1 MDKFQI
7 LIHIQHFPFKEYKEN
22 VCKIWIFASRPNYV
36 DKIKKN
42 RHVAM
47 ILFNLIIK
55 FGVVWQGHHPFLC
68 VIMPFRVVC
77 CVDSSMCWTPSAA
90 KPQAAQSRDCGTASM
105 VRSMSG
111 RLSAMVTTT
120 IATIASVTAVAAAI
134 STIAPMSSTIAATV
148 ATIAAVAPVRISPT
162 GSHTDR
168 SNDQ

>member
-1 MDKFQI
+1 MDS
-7 LIHIQHFPFKEYKEN
+7 
-22 VCKIWIFASRPNYV
+22 CSRPYYV
-36 DKIKKN
+36 DRIKKN

-47 ILFNLIIK
+47 NLFNLMIK
-55 FGVVWQGHHPFLC
+55 FGVVWQCHHPFLC
-68 VIMPFRVVC
+68 VIMPFRVVW
-77 CVDSSMCWTPSAA
+77 CVDSSLCWTSSAA

-111 RLSAMVTTT
+111 RLSAMITTT

-148 ATIAAVAPVRISPT
+148 ATIAAVAAVAPVRISPT

-168 SNDQ
+168 SNDQQYQQLKRW